1 MRQSEVLWGTC
12 RGQIGNNKNPTN
24 PSPLPHPYQEGKNI
38 WVYWVGVCMLQFLI
52 GLAEIR
58 FAQLMAGTWI
68 VGDTLKP

>member
-24 PSPLPHPYQEGKNI
+24 PTPHTHPNQHL
-38 WVYWVGVCMLQFLI
+38 GVLGARMLQLLI

-58 FAQLMAGTWI
+58 FTQLMARTWI